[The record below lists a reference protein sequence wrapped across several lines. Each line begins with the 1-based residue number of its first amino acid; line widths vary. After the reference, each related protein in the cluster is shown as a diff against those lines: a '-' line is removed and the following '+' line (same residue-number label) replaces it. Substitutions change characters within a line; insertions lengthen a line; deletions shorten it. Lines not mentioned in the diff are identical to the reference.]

1 MIKKERKITMERII
15 NVDKI
20 EKLLADESVSAYG
33 IEKVTEVSRDTISKI
48 RRGQSDLE
56 NLSIKNALKLMKY
69 VKMEENTVKVTKIE
83 LKEARVEVRKADIH
97 EGCTQEHGDIC
108 SDTLKEFDNLE
119 DAKAALENYQSSV
132 YDLGNGKFEVT
143 EYYIEVSRYDEVYG
157 EPAGI
162 VDVEAYFAKGD
173 YHTEHKWL
181 GNFGDYDL
189 TKMDN
194 DILVEFHE
202 NVNRENR
209 TKYLSDAEINWLL
222 DLVDEFDDAEDT
234 DEREQAVLTINNLL
248 GI

>member
-1 MIKKERKITMERII
+1 MIIDTK
-15 NVDKI
+15 KI
-20 EKLLADESVSAYG
+20 EKLLADETISAYE
-33 IEKVTEVSRDTISKI
+33 IESKSGVNRTVLTKL
-48 RRGQSDLE
+48 RRGEAELDNMTLK
-56 NLSIKNALKLMKY
+56 NLKKIATY
-69 VKMEENTVKVTKIE
+69 IETEENTMKVEKIE
-83 LKEARVEVRKADIH
+83 LKEARVEIKKEYIH

-108 SDTLKEFDNLE
+108 ADTLKEFSNLD
-119 DAKAALENYQSSV
+119 DAKKELENYQSNV
-132 YDLGNGKFEVT
+132 YDMGGGKFEVT

-173 YHTEHKWL
+173 YHTERVYL
-181 GNFGDYDL
+181 GDFGDYDL
-189 TKMDN
+189 VKRDN
-194 DILVEFHE
+194 DIEIEFHE

-209 TKYLSDAEINWLL
+209 TKYLSDAEVNWLL

>member
-1 MIKKERKITMERII
+1 MITMEKII
-15 NVDKI
+15 NVNKI

-33 IEKVTEVSRDTISKI
+33 IEKVTSVSRDTISKI

-56 NLSIKNALKLMKY
+56 NLSIKNALKLMEY

-83 LKEARVEVRKADIH
+83 LKEARVEVKKNEIH

-108 SDTLKEFDNLE
+108 ADTLKEFDNLE
-119 DAKAALENYQSSV
+119 DAKKELENYQSSV
-132 YDLGNGKFEVT
+132 YDMGGGKFEVT

-157 EPAGI
+157 EPVGI
-162 VDVEAYFAKGD
+162 VDVDAYFAKGD

-202 NVNRENR
+202 NVNRKNVV
-209 TKYLSDAEINWLL
+209 KYLPDYDL
-222 DLVDEFDDAEDT
+222 DSFEELVEEYEDT
-234 DEREQAVLTINNLL
+234 DDMDERESKLFAINDLL

>member
-1 MIKKERKITMERII
+1 MIIDVEKIK
-15 NVDKI
+15 D
-20 EKLLADESVSAYG
+20 LLANETVSAYE
-33 IEKVTEVSRDTISKI
+33 IESKSGVNRTVLTKL
-48 RRGQSDLE
+48 RRGEADLDNMTLK
-56 NLSIKNALKLMKY
+56 NLKKLATY
-69 VKMEENTVKVTKIE
+69 IDVEENTMRVEKIE
-83 LKEARVEVRKADIH
+83 LKEARVEIKKEYIH

-108 SDTLKEFDNLE
+108 ADTLKEFDNLE
-119 DAKAALENYQSSV
+119 AAKKELENYQSSV
-132 YDLGNGKFEVT
+132 YDMGGGKFEVT

-202 NVNRENR
+202 NVNRKNVV
-209 TKYLSDAEINWLL
+209 KYLTDGEINWLL